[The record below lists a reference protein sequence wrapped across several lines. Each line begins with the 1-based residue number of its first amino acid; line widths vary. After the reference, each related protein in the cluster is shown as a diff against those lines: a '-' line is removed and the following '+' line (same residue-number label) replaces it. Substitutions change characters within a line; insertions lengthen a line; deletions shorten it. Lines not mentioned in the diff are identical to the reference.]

1 VSLLSTSKYSLSTL
15 TTYLRNVSAGAAAVA
30 ISRRIPLKNDSFYGA
45 PGLLLIEDAEGQ
57 DLTENPYHQDQEG
70 DARVKA
76 AVAAGLTK
84 HRTHLFTGIGRST
97 GDRILAPLRPVGHQ

>member
-1 VSLLSTSKYSLSTL
+1 MSPGEAERMLSEWVTVTRDRD
-15 TTYLRNVSAGAAAVA
+15 T
-30 ISRRIPLKNDSFYGA
+30 
-45 PGLLLIEDAEGQ
+45 
-57 DLTENPYHQDQEG
+57 
-70 DARVKA
+70 RVRA